1 MQATNGTI
9 LPDDLILLEFAVLSD
24 ARTLLFFPPL
34 MVENTSSA
42 SISLDSTEE
51 KIYKLT

>member
-9 LPDDLILLEFAVLSD
+9 LPEDLIFLDFVVLSD

-42 SISLDSTEE
+42 SISLDSTVE